1 MSAKEPRLV
10 PLRPE
15 QLDDAQRRLLDAV
28 LASPRGQ
35 GGARRMIQRED
46 GTLTGPFDAWL
57 RSPVLGEHL
66 ERVGMALRTDTVLP
80 VAARETAVLVVA
92 RAWSADFEWWVH
104 GIVARAVG
112 VPEAAIEAIGQGRR
126 PHFDDPATQAAH
138 DVAHELVAHRRLDD
152 DTLERARTE
161 LGERALVE
169 VVALV
174 GFYQLVS
181 GILESFHPPGPSG
194 DLPVVGV
201 PSVTPRAGF
210 DLYEAASTTRAV
222 RRLRPD
228 PISEPVLQRVLRA
241 ATWAPSGGN
250 LQPWHVIVVRDPTRK
265 KGLAGLYHGLWSDY
279 AAQRRALLAKLPDAL
294 RAPAER
300 ALGAG
305 DHLAAHL
312 HEAPV
317 VATFC
322 FHPERL
328 TITDAEL
335 GRPSVVGGASLY
347 PAVQN
352 LLLACRAEGL
362 GCVLTTLLCS
372 REKEVR
378 ELLEIPEPWATCA
391 FVPIG
396 WPVASGHGPLS
407 RRPVEQVVFADRFGE
422 PLFAS
427 EESPVIEPYP
437 FGAR

>member
-1 MSAKEPRLV
+1 MTASAAPGLV
-10 PLRPE
+10 PLAPDG
-15 QLDDAQRRLLDAV
+15 LDAEQRRLYDAV

-35 GGARRMIQRED
+35 GGARRLILRED

-57 RSPVLGEHL
+57 RSPVLGQHL

-80 VAARETAVLVVA
+80 AAAREIAVLVVA

-104 GIVARAVG
+104 GLVARGVG
-112 VPEAAIEAIGQGRR
+112 VPEDAFEAIGHGRR
-126 PHFDDPATQAAH
+126 PALEDAACQAAH
-138 DVAHELVAHRRLDD
+138 DVAAELVALRRLAP
-152 DTLERARTE
+152 DTLERARAD

-169 VVALV
+169 VVTLV

-181 GILESFHPPGPSG
+181 GILKSFHPPGPS
-194 DLPVVGV
+194 DALPVVG
-201 PSVTPRAGF
+201 PPAETPRAGI

-228 PISEPVLQRVLRA
+228 AIPEDVLERVLRA

-250 LQPWHVIVVRDPTRK
+250 LQPWHVIAVRDAGRK
-265 KGLAGLYHGLWSDY
+265 QGLAELYRSLWSDY
-279 AAQRRALLAKLPDAL
+279 ATSRRALLERLPESMS
-294 RAPAER
+294 APAER
-300 ALGAG
+300 ALRAG
-305 DHLAAHL
+305 DHLAEHW

-317 VATFC
+317 VNVFC

-328 TITDAEL
+328 TVTDAQL
-335 GRPSVVGGASLY
+335 RRPSVVGGASLY

-378 ELLEIPEPWATCA
+378 DLLEIPEPWATSA

-396 WPVASGHGPLS
+396 WPVGGGHGPLS
-407 RRPVEQVVFADRFGE
+407 RRPVRDVAFADRFGE
-422 PLFAS
+422 ALFTS
-427 EESPVIEPYP
+427 SQEESS
-437 FGAR
+437 

>member
-1 MSAKEPRLV
+1 MSAAEPRLA
-10 PLRPE
+10 PLRPD
-15 QLDDAQRRLLDAV
+15 QLDPAQRRLYDAV

-35 GGARRMIQRED
+35 GGARRLIQRDD

-57 RSPVLGEHL
+57 RSPELGLHL
-66 ERVGMALRTDTVLP
+66 ERIGMALRTDTVLP
-80 VAARETAVLVVA
+80 AAARETAVLVVA

-104 GIVARAVG
+104 GLVARREG
-112 VPEAAIEAIGQGRR
+112 VPETAIDAIGRGRR
-126 PHFDDPATQAAH
+126 PAFEDPACQAAH
-138 DVAHELVAHRRLDD
+138 DVAHALVERRRLDPP
-152 DTLERARTE
+152 TLERARE
-161 LGERALVE
+161 LLGERALVE
-169 VVALV
+169 LVTLV

-181 GILESFHPPGPSG
+181 GILESFQPPGPSAE
-194 DLPVVGV
+194 LPVVGV
-201 PSVTPRAGF
+201 PSGPMRAGL
-210 DLYEAASTTRAV
+210 DLYDAASTTRAV

-228 PISEPVLQRVLRA
+228 PIPEPVLRRVLHA

-250 LQPWHVIVVRDPTRK
+250 LQPWHVIVVRGPARK
-265 KGLAGLYHGLWSDY
+265 QELGALYRGLWSDY
-279 AAQRRALLAKLPDAL
+279 AAQRRTLLAPLPESMRGPAEKAL
-294 RAPAER
+294 RS
-300 ALGAG
+300 G
-305 DHLAAHL
+305 DHLALHL

-317 VATFC
+317 IATFC

-362 GCVLTTLLCS
+362 GCVLTTLLCA

-396 WPVASGHGPLS
+396 WPLGGGHGPLA
-407 RRPVEQVVFADRFGE
+407 RRPVEQVAFADRFGE

-427 EESPVIEPYP
+427 TEE
-437 FGAR
+437 GR

>member
-1 MSAKEPRLV
+1 MSAMEPRLV

-15 QLDDAQRRLLDAV
+15 QLDEAQRRLYDAV

-35 GGARRMIQRED
+35 GGARRLIQRED
-46 GTLTGPFDAWL
+46 GSLTGPFDAWL

-80 VAARETAVLVVA
+80 GAARETAVLVVA

-104 GIVARAVG
+104 GLVARREG
-112 VPEAAIEAIGQGRR
+112 VPEAAIEAIGRGRK
-126 PHFDDPATQAAH
+126 PSFDDAACQAAH
-138 DVAHELVAHRRLDD
+138 DVAHELVAHRRLDPA
-152 DTLERARTE
+152 TLERGRAV

-169 VVALV
+169 VITLV

-181 GILESFHPPGPSG
+181 GILESFHPPGPSAE
-194 DLPVVGV
+194 LPVVGV
-201 PSVTPRAGF
+201 PSSAARAGF

-222 RRLRPD
+222 RRLPPD
-228 PISEPVLQRVLRA
+228 PIPEPVLRRVLQA

-250 LQPWHVIVVRDPTRK
+250 LQPWHVIAVRDPARK
-265 KGLAGLYHGLWSDY
+265 KGLAELYRGLWSDY
-279 AAQRRALLAKLPDAL
+279 ATQRRALLAKLPDAV
-294 RAPAER
+294 RAPAEK
-300 ALGAG
+300 ALASG

-312 HEAPV
+312 DEAPV
-317 VATFC
+317 IATFC

-328 TITDAEL
+328 IITDAEL

-362 GCVLTTLLCS
+362 GSVLTTLLCS
-372 REKEVR
+372 REKQVR

-396 WPVASGHGPLS
+396 WPAGSGHGPLS
-407 RRPVEQVVFADRFGE
+407 RRPVERVAFADRFGE
-422 PLFAS
+422 ALFAGA
-427 EESPVIEPYP
+427 EENTP
-437 FGAR
+437 

>member
-1 MSAKEPRLV
+1 MSASKPRLV
-10 PLRPE
+10 PLRPD
-15 QLDDAQRRLLDAV
+15 QLDEAQRRLYDAV

-35 GGARRMIQRED
+35 GGARRFIQRED

-66 ERVGMALRTDTVLP
+66 ERVGMALRTDTVMP
-80 VAARETAVLVVA
+80 AAARETAVLVVA
-92 RAWSADFEWWVH
+92 RAWGADFEWWVH
-104 GIVARAVG
+104 GLVARREG
-112 VPEAAIEAIGQGRR
+112 VPEAAIEAIGRGRR
-126 PHFDDPATQAAH
+126 PHFEDAACQAAH
-138 DVAHELVAHRRLDD
+138 DVAHELVAHRRLDPL
-152 DTLERARTE
+152 TLERARE
-161 LGERALVE
+161 ALGERALVE
-169 VVALV
+169 VITLV

-201 PSVTPRAGF
+201 PSATPRAGF

-228 PISEPVLQRVLRA
+228 PIPEPVLRRVLRA

-250 LQPWHVIVVRDPTRK
+250 LQPWHVIAVRDPGRK
-265 KGLAGLYHGLWSDY
+265 KGLAELYQGLWSDY
-279 AAQRRALLAKLPDAL
+279 AAARRALLARLPEAMRTPAEQAL
-294 RAPAER
+294 RS
-300 ALGAG
+300 G
-305 DHLAAHL
+305 DHLAGHL

-317 VATFC
+317 IAAFC

-378 ELLEIPEPWATCA
+378 ALLEIPEPWATCA

-396 WPVASGHGPLS
+396 WPLGRGHGPLA
-407 RRPVEQVVFADRFGE
+407 RRPVEQVAFADRFGQ

-427 EESPVIEPYP
+427 GEET
-437 FGAR
+437 R

>member
-1 MSAKEPRLV
+1 MSAVKPRLV

-15 QLDDAQRRLLDAV
+15 QLDEAQRRLYDAV

-35 GGARRMIQRED
+35 GGARRLIQRED
-46 GTLTGPFDAWL
+46 GSLTGPFDAWL

-80 VAARETAVLVVA
+80 AAARETAVLVVA

-104 GIVARAVG
+104 GLVARGEG
-112 VPEAAIEAIGQGRR
+112 VSPAAIEAIGQGRR
-126 PHFDDPATQAAH
+126 PAFEDPACQAAH
-138 DVAHELVAHRRLDD
+138 DVAHALVARRRLDAP
-152 DTLERARTE
+152 TLERARE
-161 LGERALVE
+161 VLGERALVE
-169 VVALV
+169 VITLV

-181 GILESFHPPGPSG
+181 GILESFHPPGPSAE
-194 DLPVVGV
+194 LPVVGV
-201 PSVTPRAGF
+201 PSSPARAGF

-228 PISEPVLQRVLRA
+228 PIPDDLLRRVLRA

-250 LQPWHVIVVRDPTRK
+250 LQPWHVIAVRDPARK
-265 KGLAGLYHGLWSDY
+265 KGLAELYRGLWADY
-279 AAQRRALLAKLPDAL
+279 ASKRRALIAPLPGAL
-294 RAPAER
+294 REPAEK
-300 ALGAG
+300 ALGSGDYLAG
-305 DHLAAHL
+305 HM

-317 VATFC
+317 IAAFC
-322 FHPERL
+322 FHPDRL

-372 REKEVR
+372 REKELR

-396 WPVASGHGPLS
+396 WPVGGGHGPLA
-407 RRPVEQVVFADRFGE
+407 RRPVEQVAFADRFGE
-422 PLFAS
+422 PLFAGA
-427 EESPVIEPYP
+427 EEN
-437 FGAR
+437 AR